1 MKKQL
6 KIPKFKSESD
16 EQNFW
21 DKNDLA
27 DFKESFERISL
38 DLSNLKPSTKPIT
51 VRLSKPLLYNLKV
64 MANKRDIPYQSLMKV
79 FLEERVHKELN
90 TKARVA

>member
-1 MKKQL
+1 MEKQL
-6 KIPKFKSESD
+6 KIQKFKSESD

-21 DKNDLA
+21 DKNDFA
-27 DFKESFERISL
+27 DFKESFERVSL

-64 MANKRDIPYQSLMKV
+64 MANKRDVPYQSLMKV
-79 FLEERVHKELN
+79 FLEERVHEELN
-90 TKARVA
+90 AKVRVA